1 MKVVALNYSFQ
12 NQLEFCSKVLLLWRY
27 ERKDFQKR
35 PVVSAFD
42 ITKFCSVRFLRL
54 QKFLVSAF
62 SLQKY
67 VVHFS
72 DMLYYP

>member
-1 MKVVALNYSFQ
+1 VCAFFITKVGSVRFLG
-12 NQLEFCSKVLLLWRY
+12 L
-27 ERKDFQKR
+27 QKY
-35 PVVSAFD
+35 VVSAFD

-54 QKFLVSAF
+54 EKFVVSAF